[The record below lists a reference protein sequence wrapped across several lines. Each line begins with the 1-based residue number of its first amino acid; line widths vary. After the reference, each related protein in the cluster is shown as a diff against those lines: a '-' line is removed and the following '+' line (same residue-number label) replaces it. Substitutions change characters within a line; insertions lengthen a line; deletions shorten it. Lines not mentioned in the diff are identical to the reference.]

1 MPPNMTPLIVCG
13 KSAEVA
19 KLVRKYL
26 LPEYDAIHIIR
37 TPEAG
42 HKEIPLLLSGKRLEN
57 TASNLGSQN
66 YAQLPQAVV
75 AGGGFHDDVFLGMR
89 EASERVEGVKKVPW
103 LKLGGYYVVRVA
115 WVDLMS

>member
-42 HKEIPLLLSGKRLEN
+42 HKEIPLLLSGKRLQN
-57 TASNLGSQN
+57 TTPTSAAKTTLTYRG
-66 YAQLPQAVV
+66 
-75 AGGGFHDDVFLGMR
+75 R
-89 EASERVEGVKKVPW
+89 
-103 LKLGGYYVVRVA
+103 
-115 WVDLMS
+115 